1 MSQEMHIQ
9 EAVELLSAQAE
20 NWFETALVKSFT
32 NRIPLC
38 PTGATV
44 RLNDGRCAIV
54 VAQNQGFPTRPVVRV
69 IQDAAGNPAM
79 PAPDID
85 LMENNHLVI
94 Q

>member
-9 EAVELLSAQAE
+9 EAVVAIGPGG

-54 VAQNQGFPTRPVVRV
+54 VAQNQGFP
-69 IQDAAGNPAM
+69 
-79 PAPDID
+79 PD
-85 LMENNHLVI
+85 LW
-94 Q
+94 

>member
-1 MSQEMHIQ
+1 MNIPVASFI
-9 EAVELLSAQAE
+9 SATTGPSIIGSV
-20 NWFETALVKSFT
+20 TAMPS
-32 NRIPLC
+32 
-38 PTGATV
+38 
-44 RLNDGRCAIV
+44 
-54 VAQNQGFPTRPVVRV
+54 RPVVRV